1 MRGEARDVKLT
12 RREVLSSVAA
22 LGALVARPEI
32 AGAQGSLPRRQRLRP
47 GPTPSFVATRDAFLQ
62 HVNQVFRVYRPGRT
76 MYGIG
81 LVAVL
86 DGAAARAAR
95 TEGSQYC
102 FTAMFVGP
110 AADPLPEGTYDV
122 ATPAWAALPLF
133 LKRSMVQ
140 DGFQYY
146 ESAFNGLP
154 PE

>member
-1 MRGEARDVKLT
+1 MKLT
-12 RREVLSSVAA
+12 RRDILSSLAA
-22 LGALVARPEI
+22 LGALVADPSR
-32 AGAQGSLPRRQRLRP
+32 ASAQAALPRRPRRRP
-47 GPTPSFVATRDAFLQ
+47 GPAPEFGATRDAFLQ

-76 MYGIG
+76 AYGIG

-95 TEGSQYC
+95 TEGSQHC

-122 ATPAWAALPLF
+122 ATPAWASLPLF
-133 LKRSMVQ
+133 LKRGLVR
-140 DGFQYY
+140 DGYQYY